1 MKKQI
6 LFAAA
11 SAALLL
17 ASCDKEGTNTQTF
30 TTQSLNYI
38 TEVSP
43 TGAPSGEVSIEAG
56 IYKFGLDYN
65 NSTVSMSAEN
75 LPSKV
80 GVTSFSTQALP
91 GSQNS
96 LMNITV
102 DTKST
107 LMSEVSVDNL
117 TMAYSAYQ
125 VPQEY
130 SDIPGIANQT
140 IPYGGL
146 YVVTRYTIGGNYLVR
161 TIWPDMLFSGT
172 TNTSFNGTTFEN
184 KGIGYRVILNSKDK
198 KATLVIYDAQFAPQ
212 MQKMNLVLENLAV
225 DFQPNGI
232 VISGTDVIA
241 KYAEGGQLQ
250 ENPNFPF
257 DDIRF
262 VIRGTNLTEATV
274 DFSVAGRFYGSF
286 TGSYIL
292 LTVPGTDK

>member
-43 TGAPSGEVSIEAG
+43 TGAPSGEVSVEAG
-56 IYKFGLDYN
+56 IYKFGLDFN

-80 GVTSFSTQALP
+80 GVTSFSTQALAA
-91 GSQNS
+91 SQNS

-107 LMSEVSVDNL
+107 LMSDISVDNL

-172 TNTSFNGTTFEN
+172 THTSFNDSGEEN
-184 KGIGYRVILNSKDK
+184 KGIGYRIILNSKDK
-198 KATLVIYDAQFAPQ
+198 KATMVIYDAQFAAQ
-212 MQKMNLVLENLAV
+212 MPKLNLVLENLSV
-225 DFQPNGI
+225 DFQPHAI
-232 VISGTDVIA
+232 VIRGNNVVA
-241 KYAEGGQLQ
+241 KYSEGGQLQ

-257 DDIRF
+257 DNIEF
-262 VIRGTNLTEATV
+262 IIQGQNLTQATCN
-274 DFSVAGRFYGSF
+274 FSVAGKYYGTF
-286 TGSYIL
+286 DGSYIL

>member
-80 GVTSFSTQALP
+80 GVTSFSTQALAA
-91 GSQNS
+91 SQNS

-107 LMSEVSVDNL
+107 LMSDVSVDNL

-232 VISGTDVIA
+232 VISGTNVIA

-262 VIRGTNLTEATV
+262 VIHGTNLTEATV

>member
-80 GVTSFSTQALP
+80 GVTSFSTQALAA
-91 GSQNS
+91 SQNS

-232 VISGTDVIA
+232 VISGTNVIA

-262 VIRGTNLTEATV
+262 VIHGTNLTEATV

>member
-80 GVTSFSTQALP
+80 GVTSFSTQALTA
-91 GSQNS
+91 SQNS

-232 VISGTDVIA
+232 VISGTNVIA